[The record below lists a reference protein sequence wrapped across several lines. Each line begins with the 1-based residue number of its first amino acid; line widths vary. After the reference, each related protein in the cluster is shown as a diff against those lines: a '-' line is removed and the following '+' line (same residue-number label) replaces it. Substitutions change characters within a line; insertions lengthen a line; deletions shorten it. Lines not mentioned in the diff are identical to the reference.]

1 MPMYTVSS
9 KAPLS
14 LEQRLKVASL
24 VTTVHCELTGA
35 PPSFVNVI
43 FSHGVPL
50 KGNLSC
56 HVFSFVRKG
65 RPVALN
71 NRLVKDLADKIA
83 AILCVSESLIGVE
96 LCEVP
101 ASWIME
107 GGDILPEPGEEANCA
122 WLEAANQ
129 ASPPV
134 LLAS

>member
-9 KAPLS
+9 RAPLS
-14 LEQRLKVASL
+14 VEQRLKVAGL

-35 PPSFVNVI
+35 PPSFVNVV

-50 KGNLSC
+50 KSGLGL

-65 RPVALN
+65 RPIALN
-71 NRLVKDLADKIA
+71 DRLVKDLADKIG
-83 AILCVSESLIGVE
+83 AILRVSKSLIDVE

-122 WLEAANQ
+122 WLEAANH
-129 ASPPV
+129 AANPV
-134 LLAS
+134 SLAS